1 MFATFFALHLV
12 GCLDVPDYPHELQP
26 VESITVMVQQK
37 KAPYSTLLKVN
48 PSDSAT
54 VTAKAIPEENQDDLT
69 FKWFFVSESKDSLLK
84 QGDHYS
90 FYPNTLNETIP
101 NKLIV
106 LDLKSMAIPP
116 VQYLVV
122 PRFIALSVTTP
133 ILSFSASIVGSFA
146 GFLIAYFFC
155 DISFSNYMMGLRD
168 GIDPMTFLKSTICK
182 R

>member
-1 MFATFFALHLV
+1 MNLFNRPILPFLVFATFFALHLV

-106 LDLKSMAIPP
+106 LDKEGNQQGQS
-116 VQYLVV
+116 
-122 PRFIALSVTTP
+122 R
-133 ILSFSASIVGSFA
+133 SAHA
-146 GFLIAYFFC
+146 PA
-155 DISFSNYMMGLRD
+155 
-168 GIDPMTFLKSTICK
+168 
-182 R
+182 